1 MLCHALEAHLTPRS
15 RCTLELRSNLKGQLM
30 IFFLF
35 FAKKNFP
42 LKIFH
47 LFLNLNGF
55 DDMPVGCFP
64 VASHCNDNRKLGVF
78 KTKTCCYGL
87 REMAVVQRVH
97 IIQMNCYI
105 NHRMCQS
112 HRVLVLRKI
121 YNDDFK
127 T

>member
-1 MLCHALEAHLTPRS
+1 
-15 RCTLELRSNLKGQLM
+15 M
-30 IFFLF
+30 IFFSFLPP
-35 FAKKNFP
+35 NFP
-42 LKIFH
+42 LKIFN

-55 DDMPVGCFP
+55 DDMPVGCFL

-78 KTKTCCYGL
+78 KTKTGCYVL
-87 REMAVVQRVH
+87 REMAVVQGVH

-112 HRVLVLRKI
+112 HRVLVLRKK
-121 YNDDFK
+121 YNDDLK